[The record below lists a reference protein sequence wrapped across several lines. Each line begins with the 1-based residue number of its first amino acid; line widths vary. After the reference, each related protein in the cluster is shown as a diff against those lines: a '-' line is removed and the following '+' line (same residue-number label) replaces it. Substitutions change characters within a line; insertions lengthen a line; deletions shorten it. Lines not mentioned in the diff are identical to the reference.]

1 MYSFFK
7 FIIDELFAFILL
19 IVLLPLLIMI
29 ALIIKISSPGPIIIK
44 QKRFGKKKKI
54 FIIYKF
60 RTLKIEAPS
69 DVPTHLLE
77 HYKKYTTK
85 FGKVI
90 RRLSLDELP
99 QLMNI
104 LFGQMSFIGPR
115 PALWNQCD
123 LIKERDKYK
132 ANDIRPGLTGWAQ
145 INGRNRI
152 SIEQK
157 AFLDGEY
164 TNKISLLFDIKIFC
178 LTFLNIFTETDQVE
192 KNSNKVNSKEK
203 DN

>member
-7 FIIDELFAFILL
+7 FIIDEFFAFLLL
-19 IVLLPLLIMI
+19 ILFLPLLII
-29 ALIIKISSPGPIIIK
+29 IGLIIKISSPGPIIIK

-77 HYKKYTTK
+77 HYEKYTTK

-99 QLMNI
+99 QLVNI

-115 PALWNQCD
+115 PALWNQYN